1 MDSWL
6 ILANYS
12 AGRQRFLR
20 TGDYLCSSGFT
31 YLLCSSELWASLLWS
46 NSLVVGALLRV
57 VTSLV
62 AFETSLL
69 LAGILD
75 MAMVTID
82 VYFGGDVFLDLH
94 KDRDSP

>member
-1 MDSWL
+1 M
-6 ILANYS
+6 
-12 AGRQRFLR
+12 
-20 TGDYLCSSGFT
+20 
-31 YLLCSSELWASLLWS
+31 
-46 NSLVVGALLRV
+46 VGALLRV

-75 MAMVTID
+75 MATVTID